1 MRIELIEMIEEANIG
16 RCERDV
22 PLSKHTTYKVGGN
35 AKLMVYP
42 KNVDCLVK
50 LLKLIKT
57 HEIKYKILG
66 LGSNVL
72 FSDDVFDGV
81 IIRLSELDN
90 LEFFGKNKIRV
101 GAGYSLMKLSLLT
114 AKKGLAGLEFAAG
127 IPGTVGGAVFMNA
140 GAYKSDMGYVV
151 SEVKVL
157 TPEFNIITLE
167 NKEMN
172 FHYRTS
178 FLQTHPG
185 YICLEVV
192 IKLEKGDKNALDE
205 VIKERRQRRMES
217 QPLEYPSAGSVFRN
231 PEGMFAGKLIE
242 DLGLKGKTIGG
253 AQVSEKHAN
262 FIINYNKKAKGRDI
276 KKLIE
281 LVHQKVLE
289 EYDVDM
295 KIEQEFVNWE

>member
-1 MRIELIEMIEEANIG
+1 MRKEHIEMIEEAGIG
-16 RCERDV
+16 KCDKDV
-22 PLSKHTTYKVGGN
+22 PLSKHTTYKVGGK

-42 KNVDCLVK
+42 KNVDCLIK
-50 LLKLIKT
+50 LLKLLKT
-57 HEIKYKILG
+57 HEIKFKVLG

-72 FSDDVFDGV
+72 FSDNVFDGV

-101 GAGYSLMKLSLLT
+101 GAGYSLMKSSLLA
-114 AKKGLAGLEFAAG
+114 AKKGLAGLEFASG

-157 TPEFNIITLE
+157 TPDFNIITLE

-185 YICLEVV
+185 YICLEAV

-242 DLGLKGKTIGG
+242 DLGLKGRTIGG

-262 FIINYNKKAKGRDI
+262 FIINYNKKAKGSDI

-281 LVHQKVLE
+281 LVHDKVLE